1 MIRLCLMFIL
11 SGVLFAQAP
20 PGFFNWWDSPIVND
34 LNLTEDQK
42 SQIRSIVQE
51 HRDRLIDQRAALQ
64 KAEAQFADLFAEQSP
79 NPARVDQV
87 IEQLVAA
94 RTDLTRTMSR
104 MTLRLRAV
112 LTPQQ
117 FEELQKRRPGLMRGP
132 GAGAGPGAGPMNRPR
147 LREFQQRRQ
156 QAPPKAPG
164 API

>member
-1 MIRLCLMFIL
+1 MIRLCLILLL

-20 PGFFNWWDSPIVND
+20 PGFFNWWDSPIAND
-34 LNLTEDQK
+34 LNLSEDQK
-42 SQIRSIVQE
+42 KQIRSIVQE

-64 KAEAQFADLFAEQSP
+64 KAEAQFADLFAEESP

-94 RTDLTRTMSR
+94 RADLTRTMSR

-117 FEELQKRRPGLMRGP
+117 FQELQKRRPRMMQGP
-132 GAGAGPGAGPMNRPR
+132 GPGPGGGPMNRQQ
-147 LREFQQRRQ
+147 LREFRQQRRQ
-156 QAPPKAPG
+156 QALPKAPG

>member
-34 LNLTEDQK
+34 LNLSEDQK
-42 SQIRSIVQE
+42 NQIRSIVRE

-94 RTDLTRTMSR
+94 RTELTRTMSR

-117 FEELQKRRPGLMRGP
+117 FQELQKRRPGLMRGP
-132 GAGAGPGAGPMNRPR
+132 GPGVGPMNRQR
-147 LREFQQRRQ
+147 MREFQQQRRQ

-164 API
+164 TPI

>member
-1 MIRLCLMFIL
+1 MIRIALMFL
-11 SGVLFAQAP
+11 MAGTLMAQAP
-20 PGFFNWWDSPIVND
+20 PGFFNWWDSPIAND

-42 SQIRSIVQE
+42 QQIRSIVQE

-64 KAEAQFADLFAEQSP
+64 KAEAQFGDLFAEQSP

-94 RTDLTRTMSR
+94 RSELTRTMSR

-112 LTPQQ
+112 LTPEQ
-117 FEELQKRRPGLMRGP
+117 FQELQKRRPRLMQGP
-132 GAGAGPGAGPMNRPR
+132 GAGMGPMNRQR
-147 LREFQQRRQ
+147 LRDQLQQRRQ
-156 QAPPKAPG
+156 QQAPPKGPG

>member
-1 MIRLCLMFIL
+1 MIRLCLILLL

-20 PGFFNWWDSPIVND
+20 PGFFNWWDSPIAND
-34 LNLTEDQK
+34 LNLSEDQK
-42 SQIRSIVQE
+42 KQIRSIVQE

-64 KAEAQFADLFAEQSP
+64 KAEAQFADLFAEESP

-94 RTDLTRTMSR
+94 RADLTRTMSR

-117 FEELQKRRPGLMRGP
+117 FQELQKRRPRMMQGP
-132 GAGAGPGAGPMNRPR
+132 GPGPGTGPMNRQR
-147 LREFQQRRQ
+147 MREFQQRRQ
-156 QAPPKAPG
+156 EAPPKAPG